1 MYQSYLLLF
10 GPIVSHSLLVVD
22 NTITYIIQDVV
33 ATSHVPDEVLPEGE
47 PALAQ
52 GLVFQKEINYFRRGR
67 GGVVRTYIVP

>member
-1 MYQSYLLLF
+1 MYQSYLTLF
-10 GPIVSHSLLVVD
+10 GPIFSHTLVVVD
-22 NTITYIIQDVV
+22 NTFTVQDVV

>member
-1 MYQSYLLLF
+1 MKLTLF
-10 GPIVSHSLLVVD
+10 VFPLPD
-22 NTITYIIQDVV
+22 NHPTQDVV